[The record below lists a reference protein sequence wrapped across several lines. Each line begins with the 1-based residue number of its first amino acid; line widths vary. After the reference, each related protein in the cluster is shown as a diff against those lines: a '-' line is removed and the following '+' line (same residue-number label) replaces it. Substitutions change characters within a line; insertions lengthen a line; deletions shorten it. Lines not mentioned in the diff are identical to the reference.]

1 MLYTASLSLADGK
14 TACPSHTRLVSSV
27 AQAFVQRSQVLL
39 LQREGRW
46 EAGSLPCAF
55 FLRFAWFL
63 NFSWRPGSVK
73 SVLGLCGRWP
83 DQVCRPELV
92 QTQIRMGTHP
102 LYCLQI
108 VIATCQQHH
117 SQLCTNAPKWVFQSY
132 SVTLSES
139 PGIPYGTARIEGT
152 GRENRWQS
160 IKL

>member
-1 MLYTASLSLADGK
+1 MW
-14 TACPSHTRLVSSV
+14 SV

-39 LQREGRW
+39 LQREGRR
-46 EAGSLPCAF
+46 EAGSSPCAF

-63 NFSWRPGSVK
+63 KFSWEPRAAK

-92 QTQIRMGTHP
+92 QTQVRVGTHP

-108 VIATCQQHH
+108 VIATSQQHH
-117 SQLCTNAPKWVFQSY
+117 SQLYTNAPKWVFQSY

-139 PGIPYGTARIEGT
+139 PGIPHGAARIEGI

-160 IKL
+160 IKLCLVICTSNGSSVCLLLIK